1 MQINKNK
8 TSLEMVEMVATQLHS
23 WELVLHRKNFVQ
35 STIDRKIKNIT
46 DFYVHLMK
54 LRKNH
59 NKITKETI
67 NQIAFEYVRDGY
79 FSEDNIDN
87 TGSYG
92 YRRNIFYNIKEGFN
106 YIYEGMFNK
115 KEVMKELNDK
125 QKEHLDIISQNKFFR
140 VTGVKD
146 DKETLQTKLIEE
158 LGIKVYFDKDNLPY
172 VYSHELAEILDKRH
186 KDIMKKLREIIDK
199 FEGRKKSPLGKN
211 VDFTIVEDFYTVERK
226 VGNNIGKV
234 KEATYKIYKDIL
246 INYILGM
253 NGDKYFDFK
262 IKYQS
267 AFNYIEQEH
276 NKLLQEYADLKDS
289 FLTMFNDIRKRN
301 RDLLIIEHNKK
312 AMKRKAS

>member
-1 MQINKNK
+1 MKINKNN
-8 TSLEMVEMVATQLHS
+8 TSLEMEEMIATQLHS
-23 WELVLHRKNFVQ
+23 WELELHRKNLVQ

-46 DFYVHLMK
+46 DFYIHLMQ

-59 NKITKETI
+59 NKITKDTI

-115 KEVMKELNDK
+115 KEVIKELNDN
-125 QKEHLDIISQNKFFR
+125 QKEHLDTISQNKFFR

-146 DKETLQTKLIEE
+146 DKQTLQTKLIEE

-172 VYSHELAEILDKRH
+172 VYSHELAENLNIQNKHIREKLKKINKDLTNRSFDPFMKHSNFNIL
-186 KDIMKKLREIIDK
+186 
-199 FEGRKKSPLGKN
+199 
-211 VDFTIVEDFYTVERK
+211 EDTYQDSKGERRP
-226 VGNNIGKV
+226 
-234 KEATYKIYKDIL
+234 TYKMYKDYLIL
-246 INYILGM
+246 YLMDTTAQGSKRLDILEFKMKYI
-253 NGDKYFDFK
+253 D
-262 IKYQS
+262 
-267 AFNYIEQEH
+267 AFNYIEHEY
-276 NKLLQEYADLKDS
+276 NRLLKEYANLKDS

-301 RDLLIIEHNKK
+301 RDLLITEHNKK

>member
-1 MQINKNK
+1 MNNNKNI
-8 TSLEMVEMVATQLHS
+8 TSSEMKELVATQLHS
-23 WELVLHRKNFVQ
+23 WELVLRKKNLVQ
-35 STIDRKIKNIT
+35 STIDRKIKNVS
-46 DFYVHLMK
+46 DFYIHLMQ
-54 LRKNH
+54 LRKNN
-59 NKITKETI
+59 NKITKNNI

-115 KEVMKELNDK
+115 KEVIKELNDK
-125 QKEHLDIISQNKFFR
+125 QKEHLDTISQNKFFR
-140 VTGVKD
+140 VTGIKD

-172 VYSHELAEILDKRH
+172 VYSHELAELLDKKH
-186 KDIMKKLREIIDK
+186 KDTMKKIRDIRDK
-199 FEGRKKSPLGKN
+199 FNQRKKSPVNEN
-211 VDFTIVEDFYTVERK
+211 VNFTIITGFYIDSKGEQRP
-226 VGNNIGKV
+226 
-234 KEATYKIYKDIL
+234 TYKVYKDIL

-276 NKLLQEYADLKDS
+276 NRLLKEYADLKDS

-312 AMKRKAS
+312 AMKRKVS